1 MIANGTIL
9 ADETGMNTIVENLH
23 VLQQV
28 LLQKSPITAERR
40 ARIQELREDVPAPI
54 LGHFDRL
61 IAQGRKGVGLV
72 RHGICSGCHLRVS
85 FGTAAGLLQ
94 PKDVYLCENCGCYL
108 LLAPDEVTP
117 PAESAA
123 SVAAMVGKGRKK
135 LATVTA

>member
-1 MIANGTIL
+1 
-9 ADETGMNTIVENLH
+9 MNTIVENLH
-23 VLQQV
+23 ALQQV
-28 LLQKSPITAERR
+28 LLQKSPVTAERR
-40 ARIQELREDVPAPI
+40 AQIWELRENVPVPI
-54 LGHFDRL
+54 LSHFDRL
-61 IAQGRKGVGLV
+61 IAQGRKGVALV
-72 RHGICSGCHLRVS
+72 RHGVCGQCHLRVS

-123 SVAAMVGKGRKK
+123 SVAATVCKGRKK